1 MQPGDARGRELTQRT
16 AGGDGAAAR
25 GKGTMLRSETGVSK
39 VKQQKIKELTWS
51 AREASDAC
59 ACKKR
64 GAGTGTACRAQG
76 RQHSVLRCQRGR
88 GVRPGEG
95 DNEHA
100 TCRGVDTREGRSHRG
115 NGNGTEEGEKRQ

>member
-1 MQPGDARGRELTQRT
+1 
-16 AGGDGAAAR
+16 
-25 GKGTMLRSETGVSK
+25 MLRSETGVSK

-51 AREASDAC
+51 AREASDVC
-59 ACKKR
+59 ARKKQ

-76 RQHSVLRCQRGR
+76 HQRSMLRCRRGR
-88 GVRPGEG
+88 GMRLGEG

-100 TCRGVDTREGRSHRG
+100 TRRGVDAKEGRSQRG